1 MSNFIQGRFDVL
13 PPPITVLRLPA
24 VKDAFVNAHIPTLNY
39 GDTTDLLVGPQYES
53 FLGFDLAALPDE
65 EFLYVKLVLN
75 VPGIPKE
82 EGDIL
87 LHALDGEARWSETG
101 VTYANRPLERRGLSS
116 QVGGTKRIEFDIF
129 GELHAGY
136 ALTGSS
142 LHRFSS
148 KESGRGPYIEVAYLD
163 YEAFREAEAKYF
175 PIAFTASRA
184 EDSGF
189 CVSWEGTCPYGESKF
204 KLTYGLSNLFLLSY
218 AAEPRFVLDFVSQ
231 ARKDDN
237 FTLTFA
243 GTERSAA
250 NFALGFSAVGH
261 GENLFGF
268 DFVAAEFED
277 FALEYKADP
286 HGNLLLSFGA
296 QENGEHIF
304 PVEFQAVTVSDFA
317 IEFRSQKA
325 GRKDFSITF
334 SPQASGESDFVV
346 EFLPTLTHEFALH
359 FDVQASSQ
367 NQFGLAFGAQ
377 ASGESD
383 FVVEFLPTL
392 THEFF
397 LNFDIR
403 ASSQNQF
410 GLAFGAQ
417 ASGESDFVVEF
428 LPTLTHEFFLHF
440 DIQASSQDQLGL
452 AFGVQASGES
462 DFVVELEAA
471 PNENF
476 PLSFAAQMD
485 GTSEF
490 LISFTP
496 RQASSTEV
504 SLEFE
509 AMPAKSF
516 GIEFTAQGHEVL
528 DITLEWEALQRYFSD
543 LRLEWVAGGSAE
555 GEGAELVVVLHESGC
570 LKVLD
575 AGVLIHGILITDTD
589 DALLEQVVL
598 RKVEDSDGSGYDW
611 KSHFGLK

>member
-87 LHALDGEARWSETG
+87 LHALDGEASWSETG
-101 VTYANRPLERRGLSS
+101 ITYANRPLERRSLSS
-116 QVGGTKRIEFDIF
+116 QAGGTKQIEFDIS
-129 GELHAGY
+129 GELHANY

-175 PIAFTASRA
+175 PVTFAASQA
-184 EDSGF
+184 KDSGF
-189 CVSWEGTCPYGESKF
+189 CVSWEGAYPYGESKL
-204 KLTYGLSNLFLLSY
+204 KLAYGLSNLFLLNY
-218 AAEPRFVLDFVSQ
+218 VAEPRFVLNFASQ
-231 ARKDDN
+231 ARKDDD
-237 FTLTFA
+237 FTLAFA
-243 GTERSAA
+243 ATERSAA
-250 NFALGFSAVGH
+250 NFALDFYAVGH

-296 QENGEHIF
+296 QEDGEHIF
-304 PVEFQAVTVSDFA
+304 PVEFQAVTTSDFA
-317 IEFRSQKA
+317 IEFHSQKA
-325 GRKDFSITF
+325 GRKDFGITF
-334 SPQASGESDFVV
+334 GAEDEGESDFSL
-346 EFLPTLTHEFALH
+346 EFLSALTCEFALH

-377 ASGESD
+377 AEGES
-383 FVVEFLPTL
+383 
-392 THEFF
+392 
-397 LNFDIR
+397 N
-403 ASSQNQF
+403 
-410 GLAFGAQ
+410 
-417 ASGESDFVVEF
+417 
-428 LPTLTHEFFLHF
+428 
-440 DIQASSQDQLGL
+440 
-452 AFGVQASGES
+452 
-462 DFVVELEAA
+462 FVVELEAA

-485 GTSEF
+485 GAGEF

-496 RQASSTEV
+496 RQTSSAEV

-543 LRLEWVAGGSAE
+543 LRLEWEAGGSAE
-555 GEGAELVVVLHESGC
+555 GGAEGAELVVVLHESGC

-575 AGVLIHGILITDTD
+575 AGVLVRGILITDTD

-598 RKVEDSDGSGYDW
+598 RRIEDSDGSGYDW